1 MELTIIDFT
10 FIVVY
15 FILLIIIGFVVNKKE
30 SNEDF
35 LISSRKLGLLSGIST
50 INASKTGAII
60 MAYTALVFLYG
71 VSAVWYFIGTLLGYL
86 IFIPF
91 AIKLYKQSEM
101 KQYTL
106 AEYFYKNYGKVTGN
120 ISNLLTII
128 IMLGFLIINLTA
140 AATVFEFFTNI
151 SLLISAIIILSAIL
165 LYIILRGFKAVV
177 KTDLVQYIAIL
188 GILIIIPIALLNLG
202 NETLNLNINLFEI
215 GAKNLFG
222 FLLLGFL
229 FPFASPELWQRLYAL
244 PNTKTLK
251 KSILYSSLVYFIF
264 GSLLTYIALLIRD
277 TLPNI
282 DPNIAFVNG
291 LTQMLP
297 AGLIGLTVVLLI
309 SAFMS
314 SIDTYL
320 YTASSAFVQ
329 NFMKE
334 KNKDYIKKK
343 IRITIFVF
351 GIIGLI
357 LTILI
362 SNLVDS
368 VYLTAFVVVLAIPT
382 IITWI
387 KPKIDNVILKFGFII
402 GMVVVLS
409 LLPFEFLKETVDP
422 GIILKGIGATL
433 FGLFIGWLYSILKRK
448 N

>member
-165 LYIILRGFKAVV
+165 LYIILGGFKAVV

-422 GIILKGIGATL
+422 
-433 FGLFIGWLYSILKRK
+433 
-448 N
+448 